1 VKLGAKYFFYTAKPQ
16 NIQAGLKVVEADPFI
31 RFYCDNCGYKSTVLK
46 SYAGKKIRCP
56 KCHYIIHIPKAQP
69 KETTPNQN
77 GSEQIK
83 TTPKHSDYD
92 LTLLDVEEKDK
103 IATFQR
109 GQTSISEE
117 TYECEPEIEEELI
130 DERKLPW
137 LIDIFLYPFSVPGLT
152 NLAIFIG
159 VPLLITV
166 LGTILPI
173 QLSCLFGLVTIVINI
188 VIFLYIYWYFT
199 ECVRDSAD
207 GGVRAPEGL
216 GATPGFMGMFW
227 QTVNVIG
234 CLAIFFTPFVLYM
247 LFAKRADII
256 FWLLLIFAVFLLP
269 MGLLAVIMFDSAI
282 GLNPRLLIRSISSTL
297 FPYCGL
303 VLLFVTPVVLI
314 GMLHSEV
321 QESQLWSFIIRSVM
335 TYLVLVAAHLL
346 GRFYWRYQDKFNW
359 SL

>member
-1 VKLGAKYFFYTAKPQ
+1 M
-16 NIQAGLKVVEADPFI
+16 VEADPFI
-31 RFYCDNCGYKSTVLK
+31 RFYCDNCGHKSTVSE

-56 KCHYIIHIPKAQP
+56 KCYYIIFIPKAQA
-69 KETTPNQN
+69 KVTTPNQN
-77 GSEQIK
+77 GREKIK
-83 TTPKHSDYD
+83 TTSKDSDYD

-103 IATFQR
+103 IATFRR
-109 GQTSISEE
+109 GQAGISEE
-117 TYECEPEIEEELI
+117 TGVREQELEEESRAETQPI

-137 LIDIFLYPFSVPGLT
+137 LMDIFLYPFSVPGLK

-159 VPLLITV
+159 VPLLIN
-166 LGTILPI
+166 LLWTILPI
-173 QLSCLFGLVTIVINI
+173 QLSCLFWLVTIVIHI

-199 ECVRDSAD
+199 ECVRDSAE

-216 GATPGFMGMFW
+216 GSTPGFMGMFW
-227 QTVNVIG
+227 QAVNVIG

-247 LFAKRADII
+247 LFARRADII
-256 FWLLLIFAVFLLP
+256 FWLSLIYAVFFFP

-282 GLNPRLLIRSISSTL
+282 GLNPRLLIRSISSTF

-314 GMLHSEV
+314 GMLYTEV
-321 QESQLWSFIIRSVM
+321 QESQLWIFIIRSIV
-335 TYLVLVAAHLL
+335 TYLALVGAHLL

-359 SL
+359 DLQTEK